1 MISVLSKSESNA
13 AVSNSEKSYKRT
25 RLSLKFKEEEIKYDE
40 NTPSLKKSKKSLDQV
55 EEEGYEEPCTTT
67 EGKYS
72 CYTQKETDSSMTIG
86 WDPYRNKKTVWGS
99 NRRLNLTWKN
109 KTNDPEID
117 NKDLETAMNYWQTVC
132 GVKFYQADDSVD
144 PFFTFILASETMETH
159 KDYNGVVAISFFPG
173 DGPQTVTLF
182 KRFKTAPN
190 KIAVL
195 AHELGHLLGFRHE
208 HIWTHLTDEPI
219 TNAILLTSYDPLSI
233 MHYQKIWDDEK
244 NKADTKLSHLDKI
257 GCQIIYG
264 LPINSNLN
272 QLEK

>member
-1 MISVLSKSESNA
+1 MTSDLSKSESNA
-13 AVSNSEKSYKRT
+13 AEKTYKRT
-25 RLSLKFKEEEIKYDE
+25 RLSLKFRAEEIKFEE
-40 NTPSLKKSKKSLDQV
+40 NTPSLKKSKKSLDQ
-55 EEEGYEEPCTTT
+55 EEEGIEEPYVPT
-67 EGKYS
+67 EGKFT
-72 CYTQKETDSSMTIG
+72 CYTQKEDFSSLTVGMNPYLEKRTI
-86 WDPYRNKKTVWGS
+86 WGK

-109 KTNDPEID
+109 NTNDPEIEP
-117 NKDLETAMNYWQTVC
+117 DLETAMNYWQTAC
-132 GVKFYQADDSVD
+132 GVKFYKDSEN
-144 PFFTFILASETMETH
+144 PFFTFILASESMETN
-159 KDYNGVVAISFFPG
+159 KNYNGVVAISFFPG

-219 TNAILLTSYDPLSI
+219 TNAVLLTSYDPLSI

-244 NKADTKLSHLDKI
+244 NKESTKLSHLDKI

-272 QLEK
+272 QID

>member
-1 MISVLSKSESNA
+1 MLSVLSKSESNA
-13 AVSNSEKSYKRT
+13 VFLRTSEKSYKRT
-25 RLSLKFKEEEIKYDE
+25 SLSLIFKEEEIKYEE
-40 NTPSLKKSKKSLDQV
+40 NTPSLKKSKKSLDQ
-55 EEEGYEEPCTTT
+55 EEGIEEPFTT
-67 EGKYS
+67 EPKYT
-72 CYTQKETDSSMTIG
+72 CYTQKESSSLMTIG
-86 WDPYRNKKTVWGS
+86 YDPYRNKKTVWGS
-99 NRRLNLTWKN
+99 NRRLHLTWKN
-109 KTNDPEID
+109 ETNDPEID
-117 NKDLETAMNYWQTVC
+117 NNDLQTAMNYWQTVC
-132 GVKFYQADDSVD
+132 GVKFYQDSVN
-144 PFFTFILASETMETH
+144 PFFTFILASESMETH

-173 DGPQTVTLF
+173 EGPQTVTLF

-219 TNAILLTSYDPLSI
+219 TDAILLTSYDPLSI

-272 QLEK
+272 HLEK